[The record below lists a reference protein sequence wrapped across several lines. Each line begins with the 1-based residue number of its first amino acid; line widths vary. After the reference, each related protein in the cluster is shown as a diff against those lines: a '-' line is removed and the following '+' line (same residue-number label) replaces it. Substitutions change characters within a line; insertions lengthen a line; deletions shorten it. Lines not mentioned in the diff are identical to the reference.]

1 MSEKLIIVARE
12 TLADLIS
19 LAEKVSDSE
28 YKMPVACLSGSTLG
42 QHIRHVVEFFLCLQK
57 GLSTGVINYDRRE
70 RNKDIEENRVFSIR
84 TIAKISEDLTSLTVE
99 KSLTL
104 QAIYGVREEKLV
116 EIPTN
121 LERELAY
128 NIEHAIHHMAILKIG
143 FKEIR
148 SGIELPE
155 GYGVASSTLR
165 YQKTA

>member
-1 MSEKLIIVARE
+1 MPEKLITVAQE
-12 TLADLIS
+12 TLTDLIS

-28 YKMPVACLSGSTLG
+28 YKMPVVCLSGSTLG

-57 GLSTGVINYDRRE
+57 GLSSGVINYDRRE
-70 RNKDIEENRVFSIR
+70 RDKEIEENRMFSIR
-84 TIAKISEDLTSLTVE
+84 TMAKISEDLTSFTAE
-99 KSLTL
+99 KTLNL

-121 LERELAY
+121 FERELAY

-143 FKEIR
+143 LRELR
-148 SGIELPE
+148 SEIELPE

>member
-1 MSEKLIIVARE
+1 MSEKLITVARE

-28 YKMPVACLSGSTLG
+28 YKMAVSCLSGSTLG
-42 QHIRHVVEFFLCLQK
+42 QHIRHVAEFFLCLQK

-70 RNKDIEENRVFSIR
+70 RNKDIEENRIFAIR
-84 TIAKISEDLTSLTVE
+84 AMAKISEDLTSLTVA

-148 SGIELPE
+148 SEVELPE